1 MSEGISIRR
10 TKMSRALEGI
20 TVLDLSRLLPGPY
33 CSSIL
38 ANYGAD
44 VICIED
50 RRYEPEPHM
59 DMLYVNKRHMVLNLK
74 TNEAK
79 EIFYAL
85 AEKAD
90 VVIEQFRPGVV
101 KSLGVDYESLRKM
114 NPRLIYCSITGYG
127 QYGPY
132 KNMVGHDVNYLGFS
146 GVLSLIGEKNGVPR
160 IPGIQIGDIAGG
172 GMNAAIGILIAL
184 AERERSGEG
193 QYIDISMADGMIG
206 LLTLPLHFYFEGN
219 QAPEK
224 SNMLLSHRYASYN
237 VYETA
242 DSKYICIG
250 TLEPRFWIK
259 LCNHL
264 SVPEYCDHQYDD
276 DRREEII
283 NFMQQTFKK
292 KTRNEWM
299 RELGELDVCFAP
311 VLSLDEVIRDKHF
324 LEREMFTKLINKNN
338 EEIPLVGFPIKL
350 SRTPGSYVREP
361 DKFGASTHTI
371 LKELGYSEEEIGH
384 LAQKGVI

>member
-1 MSEGISIRR
+1 MG
-10 TKMSRALEGI
+10 RALEGI
-20 TVLDLSRLLPGPY
+20 KVIDLSRLLPGPY

-50 RRYEPEPHM
+50 RRFQSEPHI
-59 DMLYVNKRHMVLNLK
+59 DMVYFNKRHMVLNLK
-74 TNEAK
+74 TDEGK
-79 EIFYAL
+79 EIFYVL
-85 AEKAD
+85 AKKAD

-101 KSLGVDYESLRKM
+101 KSLGVDYASLRKM

-132 KNMVGHDVNYLGFS
+132 RDMVGHDVNYLGFS
-146 GVLSLIGEKNGVPR
+146 GVLSLIGEKNGMPR
-160 IPGIQIGDIAGG
+160 IPGIQIADIAAG

-184 AERERSGEG
+184 VERARSGQG

-206 LLTLPLHFYFEGN
+206 MLTLPLYFYFRSNEV
-219 QAPEK
+219 PER
-224 SNMLLSHRYASYN
+224 SNTVVSHRYASYN

-242 DSKYICIG
+242 DSKYISIG
-250 TLEPRFWIK
+250 AIEPRFWIK

-264 SVPEYCDHQYDD
+264 GVPEYGDYQYDD

-283 NFMQQTFKK
+283 NFMRETFKK

-299 RELGELDVCFAP
+299 TELGELDVCFSP
-311 VLSLDEVIRDKHF
+311 VQSLDEVVKDRHF
-324 LEREMFTKLINKNN
+324 LERNMITKAMDKN
-338 EEIPLVGFPIKL
+338 
-350 SRTPGSYVREP
+350 
-361 DKFGASTHTI
+361 KFGESTYNI
-371 LKELGYSEEEIGH
+371 LKELGYSEEEINH
-384 LAQKGVI
+384 FTQKGVI